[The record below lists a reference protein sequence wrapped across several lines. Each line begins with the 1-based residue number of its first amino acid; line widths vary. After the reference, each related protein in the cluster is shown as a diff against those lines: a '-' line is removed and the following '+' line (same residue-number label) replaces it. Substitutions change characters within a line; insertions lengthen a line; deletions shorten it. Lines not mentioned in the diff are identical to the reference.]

1 LSSLVFQYLNGI
13 TKIRIAS
20 AENRAFANWA
30 ERYAHVR
37 RLGFN
42 SQHISNIEQTFT
54 TGYAKLITASIFAA
68 FGFLLTKQESAGMS
82 AGNYIAFNAAFGA
95 FFGGLSGMVHTALA
109 LLNLVPVYER
119 AKPILHAVP
128 EANNNLP
135 DPGELQGEIEVA
147 NVSFEY
153 SPGLPVLKIVSFVLN
168 PGEYVALVGP
178 SGSGKS
184 TLLRLMLGFEN
195 PTAGSIRYDGQDMT
209 TVDVGALR
217 RQLGVV
223 LQSGKLMSGDIFSNI
238 VGITNLTQ
246 DDAWEAARMVGLD
259 TDIEQMPMGMF
270 TVISDGASTF
280 SGGQR
285 QRIMIARAV
294 VHRPRILFFDEATSA
309 LDNRTQAIVTQSLDR
324 MKSTRVVIAH
334 RLSTV
339 VNADR
344 IIVLD
349 QGEIVQDGRYAELI
363 AQPGL
368 FQELARRQVE

>member
-1 LSSLVFQYLNGI
+1 
-13 TKIRIAS
+13 
-20 AENRAFANWA
+20 
-30 ERYAHVR
+30 
-37 RLGFN
+37 
-42 SQHISNIEQTFT
+42 
-54 TGYAKLITASIFAA
+54 
-68 FGFLLTKQESAGMS
+68 MS

-95 FFGGLSGMVHTALA
+95 FFGGLSGMVHTALT